1 MTVNRLSEK
10 NLIQIV
16 AGETL
21 KPATCIIKFYSNGCS
36 YCHNLKEYYEQL
48 ADSLANDDTY
58 FFAFNIDDAPVPKQ
72 ISLNGVPT
80 ICKIKSTYRH
90 RTRQKQKLHVDIQI
104 LKDPPNPDELTWYYP
119 EDIFKFVAGMKK

>member
-72 ISLNGVPT
+72 
-80 ICKIKSTYRH
+80 
-90 RTRQKQKLHVDIQI
+90 KLHVDIQI